1 MVSQEQIKS
10 LVLRK
15 DELSKFIDIEG
26 KQIEANALE
35 TKSQQNEFW
44 NKPKEAQI
52 LLKKLNTL
60 KSWLNSYKSVLHHI
74 QHSTYML
81 QT

>member
-10 LVLRK
+10 LILRK
-15 DELSKFIDIEG
+15 DELYKFIDIEG

-52 LLKKLNTL
+52 LLKKLN
-60 KSWLNSYKSVLHHI
+60 
-74 QHSTYML
+74 HSMVCDCL
-81 QT
+81 SCVI